1 MKNSINTKNEISRRQ
16 PKSEISG
23 HSLDHVD
30 LDLASFDSGKHVWEV
45 VFCRKVKDFFKKQRK
60 KNFHTCVRMM
70 KTISELATGNRWK
83 QNERL
88 KKGVTHTV
96 KDKLQLNLFE
106 AKPSQSERILWE
118 ITPETSKRHGD
129 TRESYASGILYGS

>member
-1 MKNSINTKNEISRRQ
+1 
-16 PKSEISG
+16 
-23 HSLDHVD
+23 
-30 LDLASFDSGKHVWEV
+30 
-45 VFCRKVKDFFKKQRK
+45 
-60 KNFHTCVRMM
+60 MM

-88 KKGVTHTV
+88 KKGVTHTI

-129 TRESYASGILYGS
+129 TREVIRIWDIVLDHDNLSSAIKQVRKAHKLGQESRKKVEMEV